1 MSKEAAVKKPKKK
14 LEAMKWSNAWRLHKE
29 KYLMI
34 LPFALIFICF
44 TAIPVLVSIVLSLT
58 DFNMLQVPDFI
69 GLDNYINLIV
79 YDDVFLIAM
88 KNTMLFAVVT
98 GPISYLMC
106 FVFAWLINELPPKP
120 RALLTLV
127 FYAPSIS
134 GNAFVIWKLLFSS
147 DMYGYINAWLLNMGI
162 IDSPILWFET
172 AEYIMPILI
181 IVQLWLSLG
190 VSFLSFI
197 AGLQSVDKTMYEAGA
212 IDGIKNRWQELWYI
226 TLPAMKPQL
235 MFGAVMQITSS
246 LSVSGI
252 STELAGFPSVDYAGH
267 TILTHLND
275 YGNLRYEMGY
285 ASAIATVLFFI
296 MIFANILVQKALRRV
311 GE

>member
-1 MSKEAAVKKPKKK
+1 MSKAAAVKKPKKK
-14 LEAMKWSNAWRLHKE
+14 LEAMKWSNAWKLHKE

-44 TAIPVLVSIVLSLT
+44 TAIPVLVSMVMSFT
-58 DFNMLQVPDFI
+58 NFNMLQTPDFV

-79 YDDVFLIAM
+79 FDDVFLIAL
-88 KNTMLFAVVT
+88 KNTMFFAIVT
-98 GPISYLMC
+98 GPLSYLMC
-106 FVFAWLINELPPKP
+106 FVFAWLINELPPRV

-134 GNAFVIWKLLFSS
+134 GNAFTIWKLLFSS

-172 AEYIMPILI
+172 SEYIMPILI

-246 LSVSGI
+246 LSVSNI

-275 YGNLRYEMGY
+275 YGNTRYEMGY

-296 MIFANILVQKALRRV
+296 MIFANILVQKILRRV